1 MTKEEAIINDCKYLG
16 EKISFQPEG
25 FPVLRFEC
33 RNTVI
38 GEEYCLFPHKI
49 KNPKCCIMY
58 TSGGEEKVTIAKTQI
73 NQYFKKALKN
83 VDGWLDEGRPD
94 ILNEI

>member
-1 MTKEEAIINDCKYLG
+1 
-16 EKISFQPEG
+16 
-25 FPVLRFEC
+25 
-33 RNTVI
+33 
-38 GEEYCLFPHKI
+38 
-49 KNPKCCIMY
+49 MY